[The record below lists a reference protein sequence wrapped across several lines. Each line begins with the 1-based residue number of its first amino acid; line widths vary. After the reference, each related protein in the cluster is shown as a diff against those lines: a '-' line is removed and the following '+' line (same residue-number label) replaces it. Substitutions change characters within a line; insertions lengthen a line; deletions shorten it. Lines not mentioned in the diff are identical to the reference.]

1 MSSAPAG
8 RGPPG
13 FAGGQFEGELSP
25 EDLFNMFFG
34 GGPMGPMG
42 MAGTTFRATSFG
54 GGPSTYFVRILFCF
68 YSCLQRECFRSLVF
82 TATFGPGG
90 FRTMR
95 TGGGGGGAGAAGGEQ
110 RAEAQPQSMLVRILP
125 ILILFLFSVLNV
137 LPSLFGP
144 SMTPDP
150 QFAFVP
156 SGRYNVERQTGGL
169 GIKYHVNGAEFSGHP
184 IAAELARNGNQP
196 GPELRRFESDVERSY
211 TSQLYRQCQHA
222 MNAKERRKE
231 AEIGLFGIGTDW
243 EKVKKIDQEPV
254 ESCQRLKDLG
264 LLK

>member
-1 MSSAPAG
+1 
-8 RGPPG
+8 
-13 FAGGQFEGELSP
+13 
-25 EDLFNMFFG
+25 
-34 GGPMGPMG
+34 MGPMG